1 MVNYMKKS
9 LLIISKSRYFKL
21 IFLCLLPLSLL
32 ALGTIDK
39 KNNVILGIGNS
50 LGYYLFL
57 IFLELLFI
65 SNIIYLNRQL
75 FSNSTYII
83 RFKSRREAL
92 DNSRYLGMIINTLLF
107 IIIGILVTII
117 VFFRVNDKSVGS
129 WTEVLI
135 LEVFI
140 IRSLILLLLISDLIN
155 YLYLFRSKK
164 LIYGYIFLIVWLFFF
179 HDDIFIKSLD
189 VFYYLEH
196 YRLFDS
202 LFLNIIYSLG
212 IISVSYTI
220 NMIVRSISLRGSG
233 E

>member
-1 MVNYMKKS
+1 MKKS

-50 LGYYLFL
+50 FGYYLFL

-75 FSNSTYII
+75 FNNSTYII

-117 VFFRVNDKSVGS
+117 VFLRVNDKSVGS

-140 IRSLILLLLISDLIN
+140 IRSLILLLLISDLVN

-164 LIYGYIFLIVWLFFF
+164 LIYGYIFLIVWFFFF

>member
-32 ALGTIDK
+32 ALGAIDK

-117 VFFRVNDKSVGS
+117 VFLRVNDKSVGS

-140 IRSLILLLLISDLIN
+140 IRSLILLLLISDLVN

>member
-75 FSNSTYII
+75 FNNSTYII

-117 VFFRVNDKSVGS
+117 VFLRVNDKSVGS

-140 IRSLILLLLISDLIN
+140 IRSLILLLLISDLVN

>member
-50 LGYYLFL
+50 FGYYLFL

-117 VFFRVNDKSVGS
+117 VFLRVNDKSVGS

-140 IRSLILLLLISDLIN
+140 IRSLILLLLISDLVN

>member
-50 LGYYLFL
+50 FGYYLFL

-75 FSNSTYII
+75 FNNSTYII

-117 VFFRVNDKSVGS
+117 VFLRVNDKSVGS

-164 LIYGYIFLIVWLFFF
+164 LIYGYIFLIVWFFFF
-179 HDDIFIKSLD
+179 HDVISIKSLD

>member
-1 MVNYMKKS
+1 MKKS

-32 ALGTIDK
+32 ALGAIDK

-117 VFFRVNDKSVGS
+117 VFLRVNDKSVGS

-140 IRSLILLLLISDLIN
+140 IRSLILLLLISDLVN

>member
-1 MVNYMKKS
+1 MKKS

-50 LGYYLFL
+50 FGYYLFL

-117 VFFRVNDKSVGS
+117 VFLRVNDKSVGS

-140 IRSLILLLLISDLIN
+140 IRSLILLLLISDLVN

>member
-50 LGYYLFL
+50 FGYYLFL

-117 VFFRVNDKSVGS
+117 VFLRVNDKSVGS

-140 IRSLILLLLISDLIN
+140 IRSLILLLLISDLVN

-220 NMIVRSISLRGSG
+220 NMIVRSISLRGSW

>member
-1 MVNYMKKS
+1 MKKS

-32 ALGTIDK
+32 ALGAIDK

-75 FSNSTYII
+75 FNNSTYII

-107 IIIGILVTII
+107 TIIGIL
-117 VFFRVNDKSVGS
+117 
-129 WTEVLI
+129 
-135 LEVFI
+135 
-140 IRSLILLLLISDLIN
+140 
-155 YLYLFRSKK
+155 
-164 LIYGYIFLIVWLFFF
+164 
-179 HDDIFIKSLD
+179 
-189 VFYYLEH
+189 
-196 YRLFDS
+196 
-202 LFLNIIYSLG
+202 YS
-212 IISVSYTI
+212 I
-220 NMIVRSISLRGSG
+220 
-233 E
+233 

>member
-1 MVNYMKKS
+1 MKKS

-50 LGYYLFL
+50 FGYYLFL

-75 FSNSTYII
+75 FNNSAYII

-117 VFFRVNDKSVGS
+117 VFLRVNDKSVGS

-140 IRSLILLLLISDLIN
+140 IRSLILLLLISDLVN

>member
-32 ALGTIDK
+32 ALGAIDK

-140 IRSLILLLLISDLIN
+140 IRSLILLLLISDLVN

>member
-1 MVNYMKKS
+1 MKKS

-21 IFLCLLPLSLL
+21 IFLCLLPLSIL

-50 LGYYLFL
+50 FGYYLFL

-75 FSNSTYII
+75 FNNSTYII

-117 VFFRVNDKSVGS
+117 VFLRVNDKSVGS

-140 IRSLILLLLISDLIN
+140 IRSLILLLLISDLVN

>member
-21 IFLCLLPLSLL
+21 IFLCLLPLSIL

-50 LGYYLFL
+50 FGYYLFL

-75 FSNSTYII
+75 FNNSTYII

-117 VFFRVNDKSVGS
+117 VFLRVNDKSVGS

-140 IRSLILLLLISDLIN
+140 IRSLILLLLISDLVN

>member
-32 ALGTIDK
+32 ALGAIDK

-75 FSNSTYII
+75 FNNSTYII

-117 VFFRVNDKSVGS
+117 VFLRVNDKSVGS

-140 IRSLILLLLISDLIN
+140 IRSLILLLLISDLVN

>member
-1 MVNYMKKS
+1 MKKS

-117 VFFRVNDKSVGS
+117 VFLRVNDKSVGS

-140 IRSLILLLLISDLIN
+140 IRSLILLLLISDLVN

>member
-32 ALGTIDK
+32 ALGAIDK

-75 FSNSTYII
+75 FNNSTYII

-117 VFFRVNDKSVGS
+117 VFLRVNDKSVGS

-164 LIYGYIFLIVWLFFF
+164 LIYGYIFLIVWFFFF
-179 HDDIFIKSLD
+179 HDVISIKALD

>member
-21 IFLCLLPLSLL
+21 IFLCLLPLSIL

-50 LGYYLFL
+50 FGYYLFL

-75 FSNSTYII
+75 FNNSTYII

-92 DNSRYLGMIINTLLF
+92 DNSRYLGLIINTLLF

-117 VFFRVNDKSVGS
+117 VFLRVNDKSVGS

-140 IRSLILLLLISDLIN
+140 IRSLILLLLISDLVN

>member
-117 VFFRVNDKSVGS
+117 VFLRVNDKSVGS

-140 IRSLILLLLISDLIN
+140 IRSLILLLLISDLVN

>member
-1 MVNYMKKS
+1 MKKS

-50 LGYYLFL
+50 FGYYLFL

-75 FSNSTYII
+75 FNNSTYII

-117 VFFRVNDKSVGS
+117 VFLRVNDKSVGS

-140 IRSLILLLLISDLIN
+140 IRSLILLLLISDLVN

>member
-1 MVNYMKKS
+1 MKKS

-50 LGYYLFL
+50 FGYYLFL

-75 FSNSTYII
+75 FNNSTYII

-117 VFFRVNDKSVGS
+117 VFLRVNDKSVGS

-140 IRSLILLLLISDLIN
+140 IRSLILLLLISDLVN

-233 E
+233 K

>member
-50 LGYYLFL
+50 FGYYLFL

-75 FSNSTYII
+75 FNNSTYII

-117 VFFRVNDKSVGS
+117 VFLRVNDKSVGS

-140 IRSLILLLLISDLIN
+140 IRSLILLLLISDLVN

-220 NMIVRSISLRGSG
+220 NMIVRSNFFKR
-233 E
+233 

>member
-1 MVNYMKKS
+1 MKKS

-50 LGYYLFL
+50 FGYYLFL

-75 FSNSTYII
+75 FNNSTYII

-117 VFFRVNDKSVGS
+117 VFLRVNDKSVGS

-140 IRSLILLLLISDLIN
+140 IRSLILLLLISDLVN

-196 YRLFDS
+196 YRLLDS

>member
-32 ALGTIDK
+32 ALGAIDK

>member
-1 MVNYMKKS
+1 M
-9 LLIISKSRYFKL
+9 
-21 IFLCLLPLSLL
+21 
-32 ALGTIDK
+32 
-39 KNNVILGIGNS
+39 
-50 LGYYLFL
+50 
-57 IFLELLFI
+57 
-65 SNIIYLNRQL
+65 
-75 FSNSTYII
+75 
-83 RFKSRREAL
+83 
-92 DNSRYLGMIINTLLF
+92 
-107 IIIGILVTII
+107 
-117 VFFRVNDKSVGS
+117 
-129 WTEVLI
+129 
-135 LEVFI
+135 
-140 IRSLILLLLISDLIN
+140 LISDLVN

>member
-50 LGYYLFL
+50 FGYYLFL

-75 FSNSTYII
+75 FNNSTYII

-117 VFFRVNDKSVGS
+117 VFLRVNDKSVGS

-140 IRSLILLLLISDLIN
+140 IRSLILLLLISDLVN

>member
-50 LGYYLFL
+50 FGYYLFL

-75 FSNSTYII
+75 FNNSAYII

-117 VFFRVNDKSVGS
+117 VFLRVNDKSVGS

-140 IRSLILLLLISDLIN
+140 IRSLILLLLISDLVN